1 MVKKITF
8 LSLLAAV
15 SLMADSELDAL
26 KAQLKL
32 QQQTTQKLLQKVT
45 ELEKKQQQAEAL
57 QAKKA
62 KEQEEAS
69 LDAAFAKD
77 TSSSFSQTSYL
88 PDIALILNMS
98 AVGRNVKN
106 SDYENFAIPGF
117 IDAGDAELPF
127 NKDRGFNLN
136 YAEVAMHSMV
146 DPYFEAFAI
155 FHLHPDAFE
164 IGEAYVITTSLPAGL
179 RVKAGKFKS
188 AFGRINEKHQH
199 SWNFDEQPI
208 IYKALFGP
216 DSISDPGLQVQWV
229 APTDTYIMA
238 GVDAMQGSNDRSFG
252 DTEENNLYVGYLK
265 SSLDLTDNLSVLG
278 GVSWAHGKTTEKKSS
293 DVYGVDFTFRN
304 QLGSYSALTWQ
315 SEYLQRNKDTNNT
328 NVATQKQ
335 GGLYSELVYQ
345 YNNNYSAGVRYE
357 KITKNE
363 TDLSA
368 YSAID
373 TSNLDK
379 YTAMV
384 QYKPFPFSRLR
395 LEYSHDRTKV
405 IAGQRKDIDSVMLTL
420 NIAAGAHGA
429 HAY

>member
-1 MVKKITF
+1 MSKKLTF
-8 LSLLAAV
+8 LSLFAAV
-15 SLMADSELDAL
+15 SLMADSELDTL
-26 KAQLKL
+26 KAQLKQ

-45 ELEKKQQQAEAL
+45 ELEKKQQQE
-57 QAKKA
+57 
-62 KEQEEAS
+62 EEAS
-69 LDAAFAKD
+69 LDAAFAQD

-98 AVGRNVKN
+98 AVGRSVKN
-106 SDYENFAIPGF
+106 SEYENFAIPGF

-136 YAEVAMHSMV
+136 YAEVAMHSVV

-155 FHLHPDAFE
+155 FHLHPNAFE
-164 IGEAYVITTSLPAGL
+164 IGEAYIITTSLPAGL

-199 SWNFDEQPI
+199 SWNFDEQPV
-208 IYKALFGP
+208 IYEALFGP
-216 DSISDPGLQVQWV
+216 DSISDPGVQLQWV

-238 GVDAMQGSNDRSFG
+238 GIDAMQGTNDRSFG
-252 DTEENNLYVGYLK
+252 DTEENNLFVGYLK
-265 SSLDLTDNLSVLG
+265 SSFDITDSLSVLG
-278 GVSWAHGKTTEKKSS
+278 GLSLAHGKTTEQKKS
-293 DVYGVDFTFRN
+293 DVYGVDLTFRD
-304 QLGSYSALTWQ
+304 QLDSYSALTWQ
-315 SEYLQRNKDTNNT
+315 SEYLERHKDTNATT
-328 NVATQKQ
+328 NPTQKQ
-335 GGLYSELVYQ
+335 AGFYSELVYQ

-357 KITKNE
+357 KITKND

-368 YSAID
+368 YSTID
-373 TSNLDK
+373 TGNLDK
-379 YTAMV
+379 YTAML
-384 QYKPFPFSRLR
+384 QYKPFAFSRLR

-405 IAGQRKDIDSVMLTL
+405 INAKRKDIDTVMMTL

>member
-1 MVKKITF
+1 MSKKLTF
-8 LSLLAAV
+8 LSLFAAV
-15 SLMADSELDAL
+15 SLMADSELDEL
-26 KAQLKL
+26 KAQLK
-32 QQQTTQKLLQKVT
+32 QQQEMTQKLLQKVT
-45 ELEKKQQQAEAL
+45 ELEKKEQQAEIL
-57 QAKKA
+57 QAKQS
-62 KEQEEAS
+62 KEQE
-69 LDAAFAKD
+69 DAQIANAYAQD
-77 TSSSFSQTSYL
+77 TSSSFAQNAYL

-106 SDYENFAIPGF
+106 SDYENFAMPGF

-155 FHLHPDAFE
+155 FHLHPAAFE
-164 IGEAYVITTSLPAGL
+164 IEEAYVTTTSLPAGL
-179 RVKAGKFKS
+179 RVKAGKFRS

-293 DVYGVDFTFRN
+293 DVYGVDLTFRN

-368 YSAID
+368 YSGID

-405 IAGQRKDIDSVMLTL
+405 IAGQRKDIDSVMMTL

>member
-1 MVKKITF
+1 MYKKLTF
-8 LSLLAAV
+8 LSLFAAI
-15 SLMADSELDAL
+15 SLLADSELDVL
-26 KAQLKL
+26 KAQLQEQQKL
-32 QQQTTQKLLQKVT
+32 TQKLLEKVDA
-45 ELEKKQQQAEAL
+45 LEKKNAQKERVAL
-57 QAKKA
+57 DTAY
-62 KEQEEAS
+62 
-69 LDAAFAKD
+69 AKD
-77 TSSSFSQTSYL
+77 TSSSFSQNAYL

-117 IDAGDAELPF
+117 IDAGDANLPF

-136 YAEVAMHSMV
+136 YAEVAMHSVV
-146 DPYFEAFAI
+146 DPYFEAYAI
-155 FHLHPDAFE
+155 FHLHPDEFE

-199 SWNFDEQPI
+199 SWSFDEQPV

-216 DSISDPGLQVQWV
+216 DAISDPGLQVQWV

-238 GVDAMQGSNDRSFG
+238 GVEGMQGSNKRSFG

-265 SSLDLTDNLSVLG
+265 SSLDVTDALSVLG
-278 GVSWAHGKTTEKKSS
+278 GVSWAHGKTTQEKSS
-293 DVYGVDFTFRN
+293 DVYGADVTARY
-304 QLGSYSALTWQ
+304 QLGSYSAVIWQ
-315 SEYLQRNKDTNNT
+315 SEYLERNKDTN
-328 NVATQKQ
+328 ATVNPTDKQ
-335 GGLYSELVYQ
+335 AGFYTQLVYQ
-345 YNNNYSAGVRYE
+345 HNNNFSAGVRYE

-368 YSAID
+368 YTNKSID
-373 TSNLDK
+373 TSGLDK
-379 YTAMV
+379 TTVML

-405 IAGQRKDIDSVMLTL
+405 INDRRKNIDTVMMTL